1 MTRERLALV
10 EDDRD
15 LATSL
20 TMALEKD
27 GFDVK
32 VYAPGRQGLE
42 GILGNPPDLI
52 PSTLTCRTSTASASA
67 GRSVRHRRWPTCRSS
82 SSPHG

>member
-32 VYAPGRQGLE
+32 VYATGRQGLE
-42 GILGNPPDLI
+42 GILGNPPDLVLLDLNL
-52 PSTLTCRTSTASASA
+52 P
-67 GRSVRHRRWPTCRSS
+67 GPTPR
-82 SSPHG
+82 PWR